1 MPDRLAAG
9 FTRLTY
15 VDGEQLLLPRS
26 AFEGFEASLTG
37 ATEIEG
43 TLVYP
48 TFWKGEDLYGSDV
61 VVRLSEVREVIDV
74 TAAAYAENQAE
85 HLTGGQG

>member
-9 FTRLTY
+9 FTRVTY
-15 VDGEQLLLPRS
+15 LDGDQILLPRT
-26 AFEGFEASLTG
+26 AYEGIEAGLTVP
-37 ATEIEG
+37 TEVNGE
-43 TLVYP
+43 LVHR

-74 TAAAYAENQAE
+74 SAAAYAENQAE
-85 HLTGGQG
+85 HLTGGLD

>member
-15 VDGEQLLLPRS
+15 LDGEQLLLPRS
-26 AFEGFEASLTG
+26 AFEGVEAGLTVP
-37 ATEIEG
+37 TELNGE
-43 TLVYP
+43 LVYRP
-48 TFWKGEDLYGSDV
+48 FWKGEDLYGSDV

-74 TAAAYAENQAE
+74 TATAYAENQAE
-85 HLTGGQG
+85 HLTGGQD